1 MGQIADRLKR
11 QRGGPVENA
20 YQDDKGFRER
30 LNAAAEAKKVLLER
44 FRAKAGPD
52 DPAVIERQAARAAV
66 SVAREVR
73 VVEREAARAADAAQ
87 RDADAVRRQADAV
100 REAAEQ
106 ASLDA
111 EQKAGR
117 DASAATLKA
126 EQKAARDARYAARK
140 KR

>member
-11 QRGGPVENA
+11 QRGSAVENA
-20 YQDDKGFRER
+20 RRDDKGFRER
-30 LNAAAEAKKVLLER
+30 LDTAAEAKKALLEK
-44 FRAKAGPD
+44 FRAQAGPD
-52 DPAVIERQAARAAV
+52 DPAVIERQAAREAV
-66 SVAREVR
+66 SVARDVR
-73 VVEREAARAADAAQ
+73 VVERKAAREADAAQ

-106 ASLDA
+106 ASRDA
-111 EQKAGR
+111 AEKAAR
-117 DASAATLKA
+117 DASAAALKA